1 MHCESRL
8 KVGMFGTLYF
18 LGFLISSLIF
28 PPMSDRVGRKKM
40 FMLGAFAQV
49 FTFLGM
55 LFFKTLTS
63 HYLLIFSLGVSQPV
77 KTMIAYTH
85 MMEFLPDRESM
96 VSGTFMCLDG
106 LIYFFS
112 PLFFK
117 NLSNNLDVIILLA
130 FLMNLFGIIGFLII
144 KVPESLKFLIT
155 NGQIDRFW
163 EDYTR
168 LEALNGGS

>member
-1 MHCESRL
+1 
-8 KVGMFGTLYF
+8 
-18 LGFLISSLIF
+18 
-28 PPMSDRVGRKKM
+28 
-40 FMLGAFAQV
+40 
-49 FTFLGM
+49 
-55 LFFKTLTS
+55 
-63 HYLLIFSLGVSQPV
+63 
-77 KTMIAYTH
+77 MIAYTH

-168 LEALNGGS
+168 LEALNGAS